1 MSENEGD
8 GSGIEATGAAGNE
21 QADVGVPQRT
31 LIQML
36 QEQQRQFLAQQEA
49 QREAAAEQQ
58 RQLVDQQEALR
69 QAAVEQQ
76 AAQQRLIERLME
88 QQKEEMQR
96 HRVEMLELKE
106 QVGKGA
112 SAVKLPKPTLKRLT
126 EEDDIEHYLTTF
138 ERVAKQQKWP
148 KEVWATQLA
157 GLLTGKAMAAY
168 AALEVESTGSYDMV
182 KQAVLRRCD
191 VNEETHRLR
200 FRQDKKRDD
209 EPMREWI
216 QREAD
221 HFDRWGKD
229 QEMTVRDMIVME
241 QILQGVEDDL
251 AIWLRE

>member
-8 GSGIEATGAAGNE
+8 GSGVEATGAAGNE

-58 RQLVDQQEALR
+58 RQLVAQQKALR
-69 QAAVEQQ
+69 QAAVAQQ
-76 AAQQRLIERLME
+76 AAQQWLIERRME
-88 QQKEEMQR
+88 QQKE
-96 HRVEMLELKE
+96 
-106 QVGKGA
+106 
-112 SAVKLPKPTLKRLT
+112 KRLT

-157 GLLTGKAMAAY
+157 GLLTGKAMAAC
-168 AALEVESTGSYDMV
+168 AALEVKSTGSYDMV
-182 KQAVLRRCD
+182 KQAVLRRYD

-200 FRQDKKRDD
+200 FRQDKKDD
-209 EPMREWI
+209 EPM
-216 QREAD
+216 
-221 HFDRWGKD
+221 
-229 QEMTVRDMIVME
+229 
-241 QILQGVEDDL
+241 
-251 AIWLRE
+251 